1 MSISSVIIIAPIVL
15 FSIIAV
21 AVIMERSIFLKK
33 NSVKLEYYKNNKI
46 EDISEFRQLV
56 AKRKNKTI
64 FDRFLSELMQKTFKS
79 KEALRE
85 YIDTELAGIVILY
98 NKRVYLIGVFARLST
113 LLGLLGTVV
122 GMISA
127 FNNIVSKGISNAG
140 IVASG
145 ISTALM
151 TTAIGL
157 IVAIPLTFFYE
168 HFIARIDDEMKKM
181 ELIISSMLSLLYG
194 GTAK

>member
-21 AVIMERSIFLKK
+21 AVIMERSIFLNK

-46 EDISEFRQLV
+46 EDFSEFRQLV

-181 ELIISSMLSLLYG
+181 EIIISSMLSLLYG

>member
-46 EDISEFRQLV
+46 EDFSEFRQLV

-181 ELIISSMLSLLYG
+181 EIIKSQ
-194 GTAK
+194 TR

>member
-21 AVIMERSIFLKK
+21 AIIMERSLFLKK
-33 NSVKLEYYKNNKI
+33 NRVKLEYYKNNRI
-46 EDISEFRQLV
+46 NDFAEFRQLV

-122 GMISA
+122 GMIGA

-181 ELIISSMLSLLYG
+181 EIIISSMLSLLYG